1 MIPFIDLRRQ
11 SRKVSTEVIA
21 GLRALIERGAF
32 VGGAPVQ
39 CLESSFAD
47 YCGRR
52 IGIALNSGSD
62 ALRFALMGWNLR
74 SGDEVITSPLTF
86 IASSEAISQAGG
98 TVRFADIN
106 PTTLTLDPADVRLRA
121 GERTRVIMPV
131 HLYGQMCDMP
141 ALMKLAAERKLHV
154 LEDACQAHGAALRGK
169 RAGAWGHA
177 AAFSFYPT
185 KNLGAFGDAG
195 MLVTDDEQLA
205 AQIRLLANHG
215 QVERYTH
222 VLEGFNSRLDAFQAL
237 VLLAKMKHLQK
248 WNEQRVEIA
257 AMYSTLLAGVDE
269 VQVPSPPPTSKPV
282 YYLYA
287 IRATRRDQLRK
298 FLAAQGIEAMTVYAT
313 PLHLQEAY
321 RHLGYRQGSFPHA
334 EAAARQ
340 ILCLPLYPG
349 LLRNSIRQVA
359 LQVRRFYQQRPAA
372 QRAGRN

>member
-1 MIPFIDLRRQ
+1 
-11 SRKVSTEVIA
+11 
-21 GLRALIERGAF
+21 
-32 VGGAPVQ
+32 
-39 CLESSFAD
+39 
-47 YCGRR
+47 
-52 IGIALNSGSD
+52 
-62 ALRFALMGWNLR
+62 LMGWNLR
-74 SGDEVITSPLTF
+74 SGDEVVTSPLTF

-98 TVRFADIN
+98 TIRFADID
-106 PTTLTLDPADVRLRA
+106 PVTLTLDAADVRRRA

-141 ALMKLAAERKLHV
+141 AFMKLAAERRLYV
-154 LEDACQAHGAALRGK
+154 LEDACQAHGSALRGK

-195 MLVTDDEQLA
+195 MLVTDDQRLA
-205 AQIRLLANHG
+205 AQVRLLANHG

-237 VLLAKMKHLQK
+237 VLLAKMKHLQDWIK
-248 WNEQRVEIA
+248 QRGEIA

-269 VQVPSPPPTSKPV
+269 VQVPALPPTSKPA

-287 IRATRRDQLRK
+287 IRATRRDRLHK
-298 FLAAQGIEAMTVYAT
+298 FLAAQGIETSSVYAT

-349 LLRNSIRQVA
+349 LLRTSIRQVA
-359 LQVRRFYQQRPAA
+359 LQIRRFYQQRPAA
-372 QRAGRN
+372 QRAGRK

>member
-1 MIPFIDLRRQ
+1 
-11 SRKVSTEVIA
+11 
-21 GLRALIERGAF
+21 
-32 VGGAPVQ
+32 
-39 CLESSFAD
+39 
-47 YCGRR
+47 
-52 IGIALNSGSD
+52 
-62 ALRFALMGWNLR
+62 
-74 SGDEVITSPLTF
+74 
-86 IASSEAISQAGG
+86 
-98 TVRFADIN
+98 
-106 PTTLTLDPADVRLRA
+106 
-121 GERTRVIMPV
+121 
-131 HLYGQMCDMP
+131 
-141 ALMKLAAERKLHV
+141 
-154 LEDACQAHGAALRGK
+154 
-169 RAGAWGHA
+169 
-177 AAFSFYPT
+177 
-185 KNLGAFGDAG
+185 

-287 IRATRRDQLRK
+287 IRVTRRDQLRK
-298 FLAAQGIEAMTVYAT
+298 FLAAQGIESMSVYAT

-321 RHLGYRQGSFPHA
+321 HHLGYRQGSFPHA